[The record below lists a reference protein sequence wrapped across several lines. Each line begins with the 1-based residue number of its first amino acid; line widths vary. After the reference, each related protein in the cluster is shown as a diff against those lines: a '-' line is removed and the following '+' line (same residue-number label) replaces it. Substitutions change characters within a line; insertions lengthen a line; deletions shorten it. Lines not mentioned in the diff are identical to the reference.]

1 MIRRFKFIVVNLFEI
16 NSTLNRT
23 KIFKKERKIQKIQRD
38 FKILLVKKKKKKTDF
53 KNSKDSR
60 SSLNI
65 L

>member
-38 FKILLVKKKKKKTDF
+38 FKILLVKKKKKQI
-53 KNSKDSR
+53 SKIPK
-60 SSLNI
+60 I
-65 L
+65 LDHL